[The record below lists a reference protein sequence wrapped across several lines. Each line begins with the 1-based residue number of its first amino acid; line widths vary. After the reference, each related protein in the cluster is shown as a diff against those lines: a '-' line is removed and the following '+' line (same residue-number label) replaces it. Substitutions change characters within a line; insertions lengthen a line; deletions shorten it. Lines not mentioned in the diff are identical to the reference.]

1 MTIYMW
7 IYHELF
13 YGYLWKLM
21 GARMD
26 MAVETWEFKCMV
38 ELSIMATSFNLPDTW
53 SIAAHFTRPCPGDAR
68 GRTAAEGKTSDI
80 LLPRSIFSA
89 LNTSTCFFFSRFFNH
104 IPAISHGFFLVQ
116 PLAAPP
122 SEGSGSPGTGNPRAP
137 PRADAGRC
145 VCSVDPKKISE
156 KLANALFFR
165 NTLAYTSRFFMFV
178 IESYPLSHPF
188 ILAVFCTC
196 SGGLLRIRR
205 YLISKLTWFEEVAV
219 APLCQAK
226 NTMQIRLREQEVG
239 EMHLGFLEIFVDSE
253 VNSSQPAQPSMFLL
267 G

>member
-104 IPAISHGFFLVQ
+104 IPAISHGFFWFSHWQLH
-116 PLAAPP
+116 L
-122 SEGSGSPGTGNPRAP
+122 
-137 PRADAGRC
+137 
-145 VCSVDPKKISE
+145 PKDRE
-156 KLANALFFR
+156 ALEQEIHE
-165 NTLAYTSRFFMFV
+165 LCL
-178 IESYPLSHPF
+178 E
-188 ILAVFCTC
+188 
-196 SGGLLRIRR
+196 
-205 YLISKLTWFEEVAV
+205 LTQVAV
-219 APLCQAK
+219 CGQWIQKRFRRNWQMPFFFVTPWPTHPDFLC
-226 NTMQIRLREQEVG
+226 L
-239 EMHLGFLEIFVDSE
+239 S
-253 VNSSQPAQPSMFLL
+253 
-267 G
+267 